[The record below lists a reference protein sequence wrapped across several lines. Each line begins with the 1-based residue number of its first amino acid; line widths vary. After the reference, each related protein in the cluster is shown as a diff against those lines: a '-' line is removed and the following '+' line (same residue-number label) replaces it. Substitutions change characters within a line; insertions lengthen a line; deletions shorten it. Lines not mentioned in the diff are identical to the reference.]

1 MKMSGLARYGALAA
15 TLAAFSACSGS
26 TVVAAST
33 TTANVGYI
41 GDVVSTNRGP
51 VSTELPN
58 PSAAH
63 RYVPL
68 LPDRLATREAK
79 DYEYIINQYGSYAT
93 IFDYPAGDKQIG
105 TITNVGGQGCTN
117 VLYGYGKKTFW
128 IVAGENQITEFQ
140 VPKKAIKTLSTPGLA
155 PSSCAINLKGDLAV
169 GILGGYPSGGGDVVI
184 FKGAGGTGRVISNT
198 PLIAEYFDG
207 YDDKGNLFA
216 DGHDGNLSFALVE
229 LPKGGNRFEQISTSD
244 SIKLPGS
251 VQWDGKYLTVLDQNT
266 LIIHRYNVTGR
277 RAVLKGTVSLTG
289 VECSQTWIATGIIY
303 CADGLN
309 DDGAVFKYPAGG
321 VSIAT
326 LTGNFDLPLGT
337 VAVQK

>member
-1 MKMSGLARYGALAA
+1 MSFLRIEDQYLQSCRILAPRTVTYRFFRVDSRRGKRRTTNISSTSTAL
-15 TLAAFSACSGS
+15 TLLFS
-26 TVVAAST
+26 
-33 TTANVGYI
+33 
-41 GDVVSTNRGP
+41 
-51 VSTELPN
+51 
-58 PSAAH
+58 
-63 RYVPL
+63 
-68 LPDRLATREAK
+68 
-79 DYEYIINQYGSYAT
+79 IIQRAISR
-93 IFDYPAGDKQIG
+93 IG

-184 FKGAGGTGRVISNT
+184 FKGAGGAGRVVSNT

-216 DGHDGNLSFALVE
+216 DGHDSNLSFALVE
-229 LPKGGNRFEQISTSD
+229 LPKDGNRFEQISTSD
-244 SIKLPGS
+244 SVKLPGS
-251 VQWDGKYLTVLDQNT
+251 VPWDGKYLTVLDQST

-309 DDGAVFKYPAGG
+309 DDGAVF
-321 VSIAT
+321 
-326 LTGNFDLPLGT
+326 
-337 VAVQK
+337 